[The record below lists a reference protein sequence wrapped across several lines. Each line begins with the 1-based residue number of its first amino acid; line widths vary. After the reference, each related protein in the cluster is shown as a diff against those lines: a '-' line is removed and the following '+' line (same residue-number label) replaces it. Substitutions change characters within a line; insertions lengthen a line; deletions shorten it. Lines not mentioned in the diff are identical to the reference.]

1 MKLRIYR
8 PGGREEIYQLF
19 YDTVHFVNRA
29 DYSPEQ
35 LDAWAPRQ
43 ISRSRWEQ
51 SLAEHETWVAW
62 EEGRIVGF
70 GDLAQNGYLDRLYVR
85 KDSVR
90 KGVASALLHRL
101 EAAAVRQGCRRMDTE
116 VSITAGLFLSIG
128 ATGWSNGRKAAAR
141 AGICQF
147 CHGKNLIDTIEKGG
161 HSHEKPYRYH

>member
-1 MKLRIYR
+1 M
-8 PGGREEIYQLF
+8 
-19 YDTVHFVNRA
+19 
-29 DYSPEQ
+29 
-35 LDAWAPRQ
+35 
-43 ISRSRWEQ
+43 EQ

-70 GDLAQNGYLDRLYVR
+70 GDLAQNGYLDRLYGR

-90 KGVASALLHRL
+90 KGVAPALLHRL

-116 VSITAGLFLSIG
+116 ASITARPLFEHRGYRVVKRQEKLLRGQVIY
-128 ATGWSNGRKAAAR
+128 
-141 AGICQF
+141 QF

>member
-1 MKLRIYR
+1 MPGRR
-8 PGGREEIYQLF
+8 GRWTVPGGNNL
-19 YDTVHFVNRA
+19 
-29 DYSPEQ
+29 
-35 LDAWAPRQ
+35 W
-43 ISRSRWEQ
+43 RS
-51 SLAEHETWVAW
+51 TKPGIAW

-101 EAAAVRQGCRRMDTE
+101 EAAAVRQGAAVWIPR
-116 VSITAGLFLSIG
+116 SPLPPGLFLSIG
-128 ATGWSNGRKAAAR
+128 ATGGQTAGKAAAR